1 MIAGGSGGGR
11 VPREGRQRPVH
22 LRGVRG
28 RGPRGQS
35 RVPVGHPRT
44 PSPHSSVLGG
54 GSSATITCY
63 TLNPGHCPWPP
74 RDWLTRLGIYYLTPS
89 SGFALI
95 RWPS

>member
-28 RGPRGQS
+28 P
-35 RVPVGHPRT
+35 GHPRT
-44 PSPHSSVLGG
+44 PSPHSSVLRG

-95 RWPS
+95 RCPS